1 MKTIVATATV
11 RRTFERQVVATV
23 RSLALFQ
30 PGQRILVA
38 LSGGPDSTALIASL
52 TALAAPWRLHVSAVH
67 FDHGLRGRESD
78 EDARFV
84 AALCAQLHVPLT
96 IERINLRGGTDRGR
110 SESLQQRAREA
121 RYARLRALA
130 AEQGA
135 DRVAL
140 GHQADDQAETVLM
153 WMMRGAGATGLTG
166 IPPIREGLFMRPLLN
181 LTRDDVLAYLDGR
194 ALTYRSDSSN
204 NRWTYRRNRVRHEFL
219 PLAKTYNPSIVRALA
234 RQADIL
240 REDDRYLHESAATA
254 FRQLGAGASGTD
266 LLWDRREFSAVSLA
280 IRRRLIRLAFRHVT
294 GEHKGPSFRAID
306 SVLTAL
312 GTSPSG
318 RAAVVRGV
326 AVQWDRA
333 SIRFGRA
340 MDVERLLDI
349 DAADQ
354 ADRPKALDAPVPS
367 TLWWPSSGQR
377 VTIELL
383 SQAARPS
390 GSAMRTVRNRRT
402 VWLDADRFTLDLRL
416 RSWRRGDVFCPAGM
430 GGHRKKLQDF
440 LTDLKVARSARGTI
454 PLLVAPEG
462 ILCVIG
468 HRADHRYLAGPTTE
482 RVLRIDVE

>member
-1 MKTIVATATV
+1 MRTIVTPSNV
-11 RRTFERQVVATV
+11 RRTFERQVIATV

-38 LSGGPDSTALIASL
+38 LSGGPDSTALIAAL
-52 TALAAPWRLHVSAVH
+52 TALAVPWRLHVSAVH

-84 AALCAQLHVPLT
+84 AALCAELHVPLT
-96 IERINLRGGTDRGR
+96 IERIDLRGGTDRGR

-153 WMMRGAGATGLTG
+153 WMMRGAGATGLAG
-166 IPPIREGLFMRPLLN
+166 IPPIREGLFVRPLLN
-181 LTRDDVLAYLDGR
+181 LTRDEILAYLDGR

-204 NRWTYRRNRVRHEFL
+204 DRWTYRRNRVRHEFL
-219 PLAKTYNPSIVRALA
+219 PLAKTYNPSIVRALV

-240 REDDRYLHESAATA
+240 RVDDRYLHELAAEA
-254 FRQLGAGASGTD
+254 FRQLGDGVSGTD
-266 LLWDRREFSAVSLA
+266 LLWDRRRFLDSPEA

-318 RAAVVRGV
+318 RAAVVRSV

-340 MDVERLLDI
+340 TDVERLLDG
-349 DAADQ
+349 DAADT
-354 ADRPKALDAPVPS
+354 ADRPN
-367 TLWWPSSGQR
+367 GC
-377 VTIELL
+377 
-383 SQAARPS
+383 S
-390 GSAMRTVRNRRT
+390 GSTSN
-402 VWLDADRFTLDLRL
+402 D
-416 RSWRRGDVFCPAGM
+416 
-430 GGHRKKLQDF
+430 
-440 LTDLKVARSARGTI
+440 
-454 PLLVAPEG
+454 
-462 ILCVIG
+462 
-468 HRADHRYLAGPTTE
+468 
-482 RVLRIDVE
+482 